1 MATISFDTLKFAEK
15 LEQAGI
21 SREHAAAMAEAQR
34 DAFSEALETQLATK
48 NDIAELKANM
58 AEIGTELKLTKWM
71 VGLSI
76 ATSIGVLSLLVK
88 ISIKL
93 LA

>member
-21 SREHAAAMAEAQR
+21 SREHAAAMAE
-34 DAFSEALETQLATK
+34 K